1 MDDSITSE
9 PWWQGRINE
18 VKSKGFNTENI
29 VIKLNKNESQASALL
44 EQYEAQISLSIS
56 LKEEVEKLPNSLE
69 VERGK
74 LLKQLKN
81 VEEVTKVQ
89 GKLNSLISTFFPWR
103 IAAKNNKILWDSA
116 GRGMTLEKII
126 RKLDNLDS
134 SMNSHILDLLPLF
147 ETPETF
153 NELIKKVNNIE
164 VRQSER
170 IATLDSMASLLS
182 ERGFEIKGF
191 NEMSLEERFDA
202 VEELQK
208 LDEKH
213 MELERRIKRTI
224 GRFDQNAATNYDR
237 QRMLLTKT
245 RSNEEFD
252 SLIERVKMTEKN
264 YLIRLENINNQFSS
278 WIQEGF
284 KLNIHIPILADELLE
299 RESQVEKISENIGEY
314 KLIWDRLVHQY
325 NIWPEEEAVTEIEY
339 GIISERNDIEIIVI
353 ELERRSSLIGEEV
366 QSKITKW
373 KDKDFELGEIERL
386 CEINPRLAQNKM
398 EGAAL
403 IFEQI
408 VEAKY
413 LLNALDL
420 SFFGSEKKKMWDDKL
435 KNSIPNKIM
444 LEELM
449 KWISIT
455 EKRNLRHRNMLEKE
469 WLKFQNRPNIN
480 VSELSLMEFEELI
493 QKRELDYSKKSNML
507 NQKNNLKDRL
517 LIQVKFWIENL
528 KKEGWDVETLE
539 LMFDEKPNEVLD
551 AKSEISK
558 QILNYNNLIKRLE
571 KLPWERNVSLAKE
584 VLDNLRKP
592 ELLKEIH
599 DLVPQYMQ
607 ILANSPIQNED
618 EGFDFIP
625 WLPNNKFTPVVKPK
639 DIPEA
644 EVIIDDKE
652 LEPIKENEVF
662 TPVLPIQENKSSEI
676 IKEIKSI
683 KYQPGTKEWEIY
695 TKRLKK
701 ILVGLGINA
710 NPNLNE
716 VKSLDSL
723 SSLRKEL
730 AKQVGVTPRDSRVDR
745 LLRILLRVIPINLPE
760 GLNLLSLTEIIER
773 LTFCVHKL
781 NEWTAKR
788 LERRHSTPSGKLLE
802 DSKVLGIALGK
813 IPSPGFS
820 IPLISDNYDLPSINN
835 IEDLIESVSKLEN
848 NILLK

>member
-69 VERGK
+69 VERIK

-81 VEEVTKVQ
+81 VEDATKIQ
-89 GKLNSLISTFFPWR
+89 GELNSLISTFFPWR
-103 IAAKNNKILWDSA
+103 IAAKSNKILWDSA
-116 GRGMTLEKII
+116 GRGMTLGKII

-153 NELIKKVNNIE
+153 NELIKKINNIE

-182 ERGFEIKGF
+182 ERGFEIQGF

-224 GRFDQNAATNYDR
+224 GRFDLNAATNYDS

-252 SLIERVKMTEKN
+252 SLVERVRVTEKN

-339 GIISERNDIEIIVI
+339 GIISEKNDIEIIVI
-353 ELERRSSLIGEEV
+353 ELERRSSLIEEEV

-373 KDKDFELGEIERL
+373 KDKEFELNEIERL

-413 LLNALDL
+413 LLNTLDL
-420 SFFGSEKKKMWDDKL
+420 SFLGSEKKKMWDDKL
-435 KNSIPNKIM
+435 KKSIPNKIM

-469 WLKFQNRPNIN
+469 WLKFQNVPDIN
-480 VSELSLMEFEELI
+480 VSELTLMEFEKLI
-493 QKRELDYSKKSNML
+493 QKRELDYSKKSNVL

-528 KKEGWDVETLE
+528 KKEGWNIETLE
-539 LMFDEKPNEVLD
+539 LMIDENPNVVLD

-558 QILNYNNLIKRLE
+558 QILNYNKLIKRLE
-571 KLPWERNVSLAKE
+571 KLPWKRNISLAEE
-584 VLDNLRKP
+584 VLNNLRKP

-607 ILANSPIQNED
+607 ILANSPIQYED
-618 EGFDFIP
+618 VDFDFIP
-625 WLPNNKFTPVVKPK
+625 WLPDNKFTPVIKPK

-644 EVIIDDKE
+644 EVIIDDQE
-652 LEPIKENEVF
+652 LEPIEEKEQV
-662 TPVLPIQENKSSEI
+662 TTVLPIQENKNSEI
-676 IKEIKSI
+676 IKSIKSI
-683 KYQPGTKEWEIY
+683 KYQPDTKEWEIY
-695 TKRLKK
+695 TKLLKK
-701 ILVGLGINA
+701 ILVGLGINV
-710 NPNLNE
+710 NQDLNE

-760 GLNLLSLTEIIER
+760 GLTLLSLTEIIEK
-773 LTFCVHKL
+773 LTYCVLKL
-781 NEWTAKR
+781 NEWTSKR

-802 DSKVLGIALGK
+802 DSKVLGIALEK

-835 IEDLIESVSKLEN
+835 IEDLIDAVNKLEN
-848 NILLK
+848 NIILK

>member
-69 VERGK
+69 VERIK

-81 VEEVTKVQ
+81 VEDATKIQ
-89 GKLNSLISTFFPWR
+89 GELNSLISTFFPWR
-103 IAAKNNKILWDSA
+103 IAAKSNKILWDSA
-116 GRGMTLEKII
+116 GRGMTLGKII

-153 NELIKKVNNIE
+153 NELIKKINNIE

-182 ERGFEIKGF
+182 ERGFEIQGF

-224 GRFDQNAATNYDR
+224 GRFDLNAATNYDS

-252 SLIERVKMTEKN
+252 SLVERVRVTEKN

-339 GIISERNDIEIIVI
+339 GIISEKNDIEIIVI
-353 ELERRSSLIGEEV
+353 ELERRSSLIEEEV

-373 KDKDFELGEIERL
+373 KDKEFELNEIERL

-413 LLNALDL
+413 LLNTLDL
-420 SFFGSEKKKMWDDKL
+420 SFLGSEKKKMWDDKL
-435 KNSIPNKIM
+435 KKSIPNKIM

-469 WLKFQNRPNIN
+469 WLKFQNVPDIN
-480 VSELSLMEFEELI
+480 VSELTLMEFEKLI
-493 QKRELDYSKKSNML
+493 QKRELDYSKKSNVL

-528 KKEGWDVETLE
+528 KKEGWNIETLE
-539 LMFDEKPNEVLD
+539 LMIDENPNVVLD

-558 QILNYNNLIKRLE
+558 QILNYNKLIKRLE
-571 KLPWERNVSLAKE
+571 KLPWKRNISLAEE
-584 VLDNLRKP
+584 VLNNLRKP

-607 ILANSPIQNED
+607 ILANSPIQYED
-618 EGFDFIP
+618 VDFDFIP
-625 WLPNNKFTPVVKPK
+625 WLPDNKFTPVIKPK

-644 EVIIDDKE
+644 EVIIDDQE
-652 LEPIKENEVF
+652 LEPIEEKEQV
-662 TPVLPIQENKSSEI
+662 TTVLPIQENKNSEI
-676 IKEIKSI
+676 IKSIKSI
-683 KYQPGTKEWEIY
+683 KYQPDTKEWEIY
-695 TKRLKK
+695 TKLLKK
-701 ILVGLGINA
+701 ILVGLGINV
-710 NPNLNE
+710 NQDLNE

-760 GLNLLSLTEIIER
+760 GLTLLSLTEIIEK
-773 LTFCVHKL
+773 LTYCVLKL
-781 NEWTAKR
+781 NEWTSKR

-802 DSKVLGIALGK
+802 DSKVLGIALEK

-835 IEDLIESVSKLEN
+835 IEDLIDAVNKLEN

>member
-69 VERGK
+69 VERIK

-81 VEEVTKVQ
+81 VEDATKIQ
-89 GKLNSLISTFFPWR
+89 GELNSLISTFFPWR
-103 IAAKNNKILWDSA
+103 IAAKSNKILWDSA
-116 GRGMTLEKII
+116 GRGMTLGKII

-153 NELIKKVNNIE
+153 NELIKKINNIE

-182 ERGFEIKGF
+182 ERGFEIQGF

-224 GRFDQNAATNYDR
+224 GRFDLNAATNYDS

-252 SLIERVKMTEKN
+252 SLVERVRVTEKN

-339 GIISERNDIEIIVI
+339 GIISEKNDIEIIVI
-353 ELERRSSLIGEEV
+353 ELERRSSLIEEEV

-373 KDKDFELGEIERL
+373 KDKEFELNEIERL

-413 LLNALDL
+413 LLNTLDL
-420 SFFGSEKKKMWDDKL
+420 SFLGSEKKKMWDDKL
-435 KNSIPNKIM
+435 KKSIPNKIM

-469 WLKFQNRPNIN
+469 WLKFQNVPDIN
-480 VSELSLMEFEELI
+480 VSELTLMEFEKLI
-493 QKRELDYSKKSNML
+493 QKRELDYSKKSNVL

-528 KKEGWDVETLE
+528 KKEGWNIETLE
-539 LMFDEKPNEVLD
+539 LMIDENPNVVLD

-558 QILNYNNLIKRLE
+558 QILNYNKLIKRLE
-571 KLPWERNVSLAKE
+571 KLPWKRNISLAEE
-584 VLDNLRKP
+584 VLNNLRKP

-607 ILANSPIQNED
+607 ILANSPIQYED
-618 EGFDFIP
+618 VDFDFIP
-625 WLPNNKFTPVVKPK
+625 WLPDNKFTPVIKPK

-644 EVIIDDKE
+644 EVIIDDQE
-652 LEPIKENEVF
+652 LEPIEEKEQV
-662 TPVLPIQENKSSEI
+662 TTVLPIQENKNSEI
-676 IKEIKSI
+676 IKSIKSI
-683 KYQPGTKEWEIY
+683 KYQPDTKEWEIY
-695 TKRLKK
+695 TKLLKK
-701 ILVGLGINA
+701 ILVGLGINV
-710 NPNLNE
+710 NQDLNE

-760 GLNLLSLTEIIER
+760 GLTLLSLTEIIEK
-773 LTFCVHKL
+773 LTYCVLKL
-781 NEWTAKR
+781 NEWTSKR

-802 DSKVLGIALGK
+802 DSKVLGIALEK
-813 IPSPGFS
+813 IPS
-820 IPLISDNYDLPSINN
+820 
-835 IEDLIESVSKLEN
+835 
-848 NILLK
+848 